1 VTVSVYIHSLEV
13 PPSHGWLYFSTTLLL
28 HARSAR
34 ETAEAAEQL
43 GAILGELAH
52 VMSRQAAAG

>member
-1 VTVSVYIHSLEV
+1 MTQ
-13 PPSHGWLYFSTTLLL
+13 LL